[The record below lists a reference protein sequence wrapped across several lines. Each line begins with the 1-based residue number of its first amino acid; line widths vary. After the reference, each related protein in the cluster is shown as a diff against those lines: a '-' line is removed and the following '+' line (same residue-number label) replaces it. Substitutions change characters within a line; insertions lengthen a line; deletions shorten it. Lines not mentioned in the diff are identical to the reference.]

1 MFQFRQFEIDDSM
14 TAMKVG
20 TDGVLLGAWAF
31 ESHSPHH
38 ILDIGTGT
46 GIVALMLAQRFGNT
60 HITAIEIDP
69 EAARQARLNV
79 EHSPWKD
86 RIEVI
91 NIDILEFDPPEP
103 FDAIVS
109 NPPFFNQPLQSPDIR
124 RATSRHE
131 SNLTLERLINKAGDM
146 LTDDGIFA
154 FIAPSERLD
163 ELTYKTAVA
172 RIDLERITHVA
183 PNDLSTPIR
192 ILLQGR
198 KGLARTYRTDR
209 LDIRSGN
216 RYTSAY
222 QTLTGDFYLDK
233 TFK

>member
-46 GIVALMLAQRFGNT
+46 GIIALMLAQRFDNT
-60 HITAIEIDP
+60 RITAIEIDP
-69 EAARQARLNV
+69 EAARQARLNI

-91 NIDILEFDPPEP
+91 TGDILEYDPPQP

-109 NPPFFNQPLQSPDIR
+109 NPPFFNQQLRSPDIR

-131 SNLTLERLINKAGDM
+131 SDLTLERLINKAADI

-163 ELTYKTAVA
+163 ELTYKTAFA

-183 PNDLSTPIR
+183 PNSHSTPIR

-198 KGLARTYRTDR
+198 KGPAQTYQTDR
-209 LDIRSGN
+209 LDIRSGS
-216 RYTSAY
+216 RYTTAY
-222 QTLTGDFYLDK
+222 QTLTGNFYLDK